1 MADSYI
7 SKIKLANGT
16 TVLLKDALGRTNMET
31 LLGEHALAALG
42 AAAWKAVAA
51 EVTEGS
57 TDLPTAEA
65 VKSYVDSAVGKIHNF
80 DVVID
85 PDGSASGPS
94 VTASAATMY
103 KIYLVPTG
111 EAAAGEYIEYITI
124 KSGDGEAA
132 TFKWEPIGSTKT
144 NLTGYVP
151 TTTTIATIKLDHN
164 ITVDELKTAL
174 GLGAMAYAATA
185 SGSDTID
192 TVDSITMASMTVAG
206 NAAVTSKAADAALT
220 KADYTPSGNIKIGD
234 TVSSETNKVLTGGS
248 IAVTLKDSNTPSD
261 AVIAATTSYS
271 PAGTV
276 SAKTENGSFSAIK
289 TVALEANAEGNIQIQ
304 GSVGEQ
310 PVSLTSATKT
320 FVTGLT
326 NSTKK
331 AATLT
336 SGEFHPAAFQTGFY
350 TAGTDA
356 SLKGGDYTAPTLGEA
371 TKGNVASEGIVASV
385 GSGDD
390 AETLIFT
397 AAAPAEVVTAQGTLT
412 KGSVNFPTLEGGKAT
427 IIDTEKFSGGS
438 KEADVFTAEFI
449 PTAETDTVNNI
460 TAAKLAGF
468 NFASDKYSL
477 NTTSDIA
484 LKDVEFKPTNSATI
498 PSQITYVKPEIDDAN
513 TSFTGTSAV
522 LGFDG
527 TKVEKALVTGVS
539 YDKAD
544 ATAAFSVDVTP
555 AVAKDGLKKTAKTVN
570 ITVTPDA

>member
-1 MADSYI
+1 MADI

-16 TVLLKDALGRTNMET
+16 IVDLKDAQGRANVTT
-31 LLGEHALAALG
+31 LLNGHALEALG
-42 AAAWKAVAA
+42 AAAWRAVAT
-51 EVTEGS
+51 EVTGGGKA
-57 TDLPTAEA
+57 LPTAEA
-65 VKSYVDSAVGKIHNF
+65 VKSYVDSATNKIHNF

-85 PDGSASGPS
+85 ADGSVATGPS
-94 VTASAATMY
+94 VTASADTMY
-103 KIYLVPTG
+103 KIYLVPSG

-124 KSGDGEAA
+124 KSGNGETA
-132 TFKWEPIGSTKT
+132 TFKWEAIGSTKT

-151 TTTTIATIKLDHN
+151 TNTTIATIALDHN
-164 ITVDELKTAL
+164 ITVNELQTVL
-174 GLGAMAYAATA
+174 GLGAMAYADKA
-185 SGSDTID
+185 SGSGTVETI
-192 TVDSITMASMTVAG
+192 DSITMKPVTVAG
-206 NAAVTSKAADAALT
+206 NATVTSKAADATLT

-234 TVSSETNKVLTGGS
+234 AVSSEANKVLTGGS
-248 IAVTLKDSNTPSD
+248 IAVTLKDSNTPSN

-271 PAGTV
+271 PAGTI
-276 SAKTENGSFSAIK
+276 SAKAENGSFSAIK

-310 PVSLTSATKT
+310 PVSLTSAPKT

-336 SGEFHPAAFQTGFY
+336 PGEFHPAAFQTGFC
-350 TAGTDA
+350 TPGSDA
-356 SLKGGDYTAPTLGEA
+356 SLKGGNYTAPTLGEA

-385 GSGDD
+385 GSGAD

-412 KGSVNFPTLEGGKAT
+412 KGSVSFPTLEGGKAT
-427 IIDTEKFSGGS
+427 VIDTSKFSGGS
-438 KEADVFTAEFI
+438 KDADVFEAEFI
-449 PTAETDTVNNI
+449 PTVETDTVNDV

-468 NFASDKYSL
+468 NFVSDKYSL
-477 NTTSDIA
+477 NTTSDTA

-498 PSQITYVKPEIDDAN
+498 PSQITYVKPEINAA
-513 TSFTGTSAV
+513 TFTATSAV

-544 ATAAFSVDVTP
+544 ATAAFSVAVTP
-555 AVAKDGLKKTAKTVN
+555 ETDVITKTAKTVEVE
-570 ITVTPDA
+570 VTPVAKQ